1 MKNLDDYFDFDEDDD
16 GAFDGIDWE
25 KLFSAKNEES
35 DEGLNFD
42 DEDDFMAFND
52 KMKEV
57 VDRLERVKFQKMI
70 DENFD
75 NIKRNGI
82 DISLLMHE
90 PLENIIRLVDTLE
103 IMKEQF
109 LENEEY
115 EKMAI
120 ICPILDKINKKI
132 SQTEWKA

>member
-57 VDRLERVKFQKMI
+57 DDRLERVKFQKMI
-70 DENFD
+70 DE
-75 NIKRNGI
+75 
-82 DISLLMHE
+82 SL
-90 PLENIIRLVDTLE
+90 
-103 IMKEQF
+103 Q
-109 LENEEY
+109 Y
-115 EKMAI
+115 
-120 ICPILDKINKKI
+120 
-132 SQTEWKA
+132 